1 MDDRWT
7 FRAGYNRSDNPI
19 RSQDVTFNILAP
31 GVVQDQYTLGTTYA
45 IDKQSEVTGTF
56 MYAANNTVTG
66 PSLFAGFFPPPQPA
80 ITETIAM
87 KEYLVGIAYSRKF

>member
-1 MDDRWT
+1 MT
-7 FRAGYNRSDNPI
+7 AGRSALATTAATTPI

-80 ITETIAM
+80 ITER
-87 KEYLVGIAYSRKF
+87 SR